1 MHRLFQSSIF
11 CICCLV
17 FGASAKNTEIPSSL
31 DQPVIQVFFS
41 PQDDIQGAIVHEL
54 NSAKLQVL
62 VQAYL
67 LTDNKIADALIA
79 AHRRGVDV
87 QVLLDA
93 ERDKTKSSDGRRL
106 FDAGVTVRLE
116 KIYGSAHNKV
126 MIIDKKTVLTGS
138 YNFTYAAQYKNAENL
153 LLINKAPKLVMQYI
167 SNWQKH
173 FSSSD
178 VYPNM

>member
-1 MHRLFQSSIF
+1 MYRLFQSSIF

-17 FGASAKNTEIPSSL
+17 FGVSAKNIEIHSSL
-31 DQPVIQVFFS
+31 DPPVIQVLFS
-41 PQDDIQGAIVHEL
+41 PQDNIQGAIIREL
-54 NSAKLQVL
+54 SHAKQQVL

-79 AHRRGVDV
+79 AHHRGVDV

-93 ERDKTKSSDGRRL
+93 ERDKTNSSDGRRL
-106 FDAGVTVRLE
+106 FDAGVTVKLE
-116 KIYGSAHNKV
+116 KIYDSAHNKV
-126 MIIDKKTVLTGS
+126 MIIDKKTILTGS

-153 LLINKAPKLVMQYI
+153 LLINKAPKLVAQYI

-173 FSSSD
+173 FSSSS
-178 VYPNM
+178 VYPNK